1 MPYRFWGLLDSCL
14 AATVQGAFN
23 FEYDSVHNTYT
34 DIPITS
40 LGFSIAVSGINNSG
54 WLIGN
59 DPTLGLGYVFN
70 GTALTTI
77 NDPLAIGGTT
87 TVLGINNLGEVVG
100 NWKDSN
106 FNTGGFTYDAVN
118 NIFINDNIGVPATYV
133 APQL

>member
-1 MPYRFWGLLDSCL
+1 
-14 AATVQGAFN
+14 
-23 FEYDSVHNTYT
+23 
-34 DIPITS
+34 
-40 LGFSIAVSGINNSG
+40 
-54 WLIGN
+54 
-59 DPTLGLGYVFN
+59 LGYVFN

-133 APQL
+133 APSFNGINDHGQLVGSYNGATGGGIGFVATPVSAVPLPGAVWLFGLALMARLYSDKRRKALLTA